1 MRTTPEQLERIV
13 ARNGYG
19 ITSPIAKMPARPS
32 AETESQAQ
40 QRVMKWWD
48 NVYWHF
54 GIGHF
59 DARVLMAFPL
69 QGARTQRNGARMK
82 AEGLR
87 AGTPDMLLAVARN
100 GKHGLWIELKRD
112 KRSYA
117 TEQQKMFIAMLE
129 RQGYAAL
136 VCHSAD
142 LTINAIQIYLCAAS

>member
-1 MRTTPEQLERIV
+1 MRTTPEELARIV
-13 ARNGYG
+13 ARDGYG
-19 ITSPIAKMPARPS
+19 IASAPMNRPAKPTM
-32 AETESQAQ
+32 ETESQAQ
-40 QRVMKWWD
+40 QRVMKWWKL
-48 NVYWHF
+48 WHQSYGF
-54 GIGHF
+54 S
-59 DARVLMAFPL
+59 DERVLMAFPL

-112 KRSYA
+112 QRSRA
-117 TEQQKMFIAMLE
+117 TPQQNAFIAMLE

-142 LTINAIQIYLCAAS
+142 LAINAIQIYLGAQF